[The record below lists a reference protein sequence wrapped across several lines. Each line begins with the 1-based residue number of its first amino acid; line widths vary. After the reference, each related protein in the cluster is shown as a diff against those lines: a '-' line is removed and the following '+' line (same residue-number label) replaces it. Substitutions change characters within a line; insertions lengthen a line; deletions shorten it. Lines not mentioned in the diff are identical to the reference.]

1 MAQDLVKKLL
11 DVSQLSRL
19 TVHQA
24 LAHPWFKMDAGE
36 CCKVL
41 SPVCQ

>member
-1 MAQDLVKKLL
+1 MT
-11 DVSQLSRL
+11 RM

-36 CCKVL
+36 YARVFVDCWSALL
-41 SPVCQ
+41 SK